1 MKMRQSAASWFQRA
15 SRTSTPTSS
24 SSDGVSDFL
33 TVSRG
38 SEVAM
43 AGIVMGGLAEAGH
56 AARSL
61 VGGPIDEPAERY
73 ARITE
78 QARGLGGIDE
88 PSLGGFD
95 AGEDRRFA
103 QALPKGLRQ
112 GADAHRLR
120 PADVE
125 RARRHGAMTER
136 AQHHGIGVALPFF
149 FKVAGG
155 AIATRSAYPALCCL

>member
-15 SRTSTPTSS
+15 SRTSAPTSP
-24 SSDGVSDFL
+24 SSDGVSDCL

-43 AGIVMGGLAEAGH
+43 AGIVMGVLAKTRH
-56 AARSL
+56 AARDP
-61 VGGPIDEPAERY
+61 VGGQIDEPAERN

-95 AGEDRRFA
+95 AGEDRGVA
-103 QALPKGLRQ
+103 QALPKGFPP
-112 GADAHRLR
+112 GGGDPRLR

-125 RARRHGAMTER
+125 RA
-136 AQHHGIGVALPFF
+136 
-149 FKVAGG
+149 
-155 AIATRSAYPALCCL
+155 

>member
-1 MKMRQSAASWFQRA
+1 MKMRQSAASWFQGA
-15 SRTSTPTSS
+15 SGTSAPTSS
-24 SSDGVSDFL
+24 NSDGVSDCL
-33 TVSRG
+33 TASRG
-38 SEVAM
+38 SGVAM
-43 AGIVMGGLAEAGH
+43 GVIVMGGLAEARH
-56 AARSL
+56 AARTP

-125 RARRHGAMTER
+125 RARRYGAMTER
-136 AQHHGIGVALPFF
+136 AQHHGIGVALPNQVD
-149 FKVAGG
+149 VAGG
-155 AIATRSAYPALCCL
+155 EIDPRSGEHPRR